1 MEEIKMKKIF
11 AMIVIVITS
20 LTVAVWGASKTY
32 LFPSEIQCTSCLNEM
47 KTNKRY
53 NAAFTCITEKKKHFM
68 SYLPPNMGDKT
79 VGVKTS
85 DDKTEKIKLSAKSI
99 KLTESDVRGLCPSV
113 YKQIENSR
121 KKK

>member
-32 LFPSEIQCTSCLNEM
+32 LFPSEKQCASCLNEM
-47 KTNKRY
+47 KTHKRY
-53 NAAFTCITEKKKHFM
+53 NDDVTCKTEKKKHFM
-68 SYLPPNMGDKT
+68 SYSPPIAGDKT
-79 VGVKTS
+79 VDVKTS

-99 KLTESDVRGLCPSV
+99 TLTESDVRGLCPSV
-113 YKQIENSR
+113 YKRIESR